1 MMNSVFAIKNI
12 AARACLTGFLAI
24 ILSISGCA
32 MVANPDPRDPWE
44 AYNRPMTQFNEKLDA
59 VLLKPA
65 ATAYQAVTPAF
76 VRTGLS
82 NFFRNLGEPWTA
94 LNAALQFKGVDA
106 VETIT
111 RFGINTFMG
120 LGGLLEVA
128 SEFGIDRHYADFGQ
142 TLGQWGVPTGPYLV
156 LPFFGPATLRDAT
169 AFSIESAADPI
180 NQQTNLQLK
189 DTLNILRALELRANA
204 LRAGNVLEEAALDQY
219 TFLRDIFL
227 QRRDNF
233 VYDGKELKPGPEP
246 VEK

>member
-1 MMNSVFAIKNI
+1 MNSVFAIKNI
-12 AARACLTGFLAI
+12 AACACLAGVVAI
-24 ILSISGCA
+24 IFSISGCA
-32 MVANPDPRDPWE
+32 TVANPDPRDPWE
-44 AYNRPMTQFNEKLDA
+44 AYNRPMTQFNEALDSA
-59 VLLKPA
+59 LLKPA
-65 ATAYQAVTPAF
+65 ATAYTAVTPSF
-76 VRTGLS
+76 VRTGLA

-94 LNAALQFKGVDA
+94 LNAGLQLKGVDM

-128 SEFGIDRHYADFGQ
+128 SEFGIDRHHEDFGQ

-156 LPFFGPATLRDAT
+156 LPLFGPSTLRDAT

-180 NQQTNLQLK
+180 NQQTSLQIK
-189 DTLNILRALELRANA
+189 DTLNILRALELRASG
-204 LRAGNVLEEAALDQY
+204 LRAGSVLDEAALDKY

-233 VYDGKELKPGPEP
+233 VYDGKEPKNQPEP
-246 VEK
+246 AEK